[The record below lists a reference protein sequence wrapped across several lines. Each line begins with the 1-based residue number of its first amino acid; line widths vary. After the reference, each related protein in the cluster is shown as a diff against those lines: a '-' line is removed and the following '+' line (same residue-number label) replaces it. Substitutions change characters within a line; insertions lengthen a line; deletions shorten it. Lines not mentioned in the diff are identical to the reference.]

1 MTNPRILRF
10 GPKPLFS
17 EPPRPIWIWGSEFK
31 APSPGFRVCGFGFG
45 IFGLQA
51 LGFGCRFGLRNQGVG
66 LCSFGF
72 RVGGLGF

>member
-51 LGFGCRFGLRNQGVG
+51 PGFECSSGLETKVWAYAV
-66 LCSFGF
+66 L
-72 RVGGLGF
+72 GLGLGV